1 VRLPV
6 AFYCSAHPGLP
17 TAAVPTLA
25 TGVYGFDEDFGY
37 CWYTTHNVSTETV
50 FLRIFFTW
58 VLWLFIAGFYLI
70 VAVTMITY
78 SLCGKRGPLLGRGI
92 SEYLKR
98 HPSQLHGSSDDAGA
112 VITTTVERREMARRA
127 LTVRVLGY
135 IIVPVICVFP
145 GLITDIITRVRSD
158 ITLPFE
164 ADLFAAITA
173 GLMGTFNTILL
184 CFDPSIVA
192 VVFWPY
198 WKRRKDRKRMQKRN
212 TPAPPSAQTCKT
224 ILPGLWGDPAIGGTA
239 TSTYKTQEMG
249 NMTSQHDHGL
259 EFFGHLV
266 ADETDDLEISV
277 TSTIG
282 YNAEELAEVFHG
294 L

>member
-1 VRLPV
+1 
-6 AFYCSAHPGLP
+6 
-17 TAAVPTLA
+17 LA
-25 TGVYGFDEDFGY
+25 TRVYGFDENYNY
-37 CWYTTHNVSTETV
+37 CWYTTHNVSTQTV

-58 VLWLFIAGFYLI
+58 GLWLFIAAFYLI

-78 SLCGKRGPLLGRGI
+78 SLCSKRGPLLGRGI

-98 HPSQLHGSSDDAGA
+98 HPSQVHGRSDDAGA
-112 VITTTVERREMARRA
+112 AITTTVERREMARRA

-145 GLITDIITRVRSD
+145 GLIVDIIIRVRSD
-158 ITLPFE
+158 ITVPFE
-164 ADLFAAITA
+164 VDLFAAITA
-173 GLMGTFNTILL
+173 GLTGTFNTVLL

-198 WKRRKDRKRMQKRN
+198 WMRRKDRKRMQKRN
-212 TPAPPSAQTCKT
+212 TSAALSAQTCRPV
-224 ILPGLWGDPAIGGTA
+224 LPGVWGDSTIGGMG

-249 NMTSQHDHGL
+249 NMTFQHDHGL

-266 ADETDDLEISV
+266 ADETGDSEITI